1 MKTIADEY
9 FNMLD
14 LYPKENIRIWSLA
27 LKGTSWAARFLNQ
40 LDTFNKFHLIK
51 NGNQDLMKKMP
62 VHDMKVWAHDLDMIV
77 LMLEDPRN
85 KQLASLVYS
94 INRINDEL
102 APTLVKKG
110 FFY

>member
-1 MKTIADEY
+1 
-9 FNMLD
+9 
-14 LYPKENIRIWSLA
+14 
-27 LKGTSWAARFLNQ
+27 
-40 LDTFNKFHLIK
+40 
-51 NGNQDLMKKMP
+51 MKKMP
-62 VHDMKVWAHDLDMIV
+62 VYDMKVWAHDLDMIV
-77 LMLEDPRN
+77 LMLEDPRK